1 MSSESSASLGE
12 GDKTPLPF
20 QHEQEAGRA
29 RKSLIYELFVLGEL
43 MDGPH
48 HGYQLHEILS
58 DLLGPF
64 RQISWGVLYPLIRQL
79 EREKL
84 LVSTAESKTQE
95 SERGVISSRQ
105 RKQYAITA
113 TGRERFYALM
123 LEQGDYS
130 AEYRELFLVKLNN
143 FDHLSPKQQLTVL
156 WQYRGCLQVEDVY
169 LREGQQDVLTDTHI
183 PDHHRAHILRIIDFR
198 WSSIRGEMHWIEEQI
213 RRLEEEKEFNI

>member
-64 RQISWGVLYPLIRQL
+64 RQISWGVLYNLIRQL
-79 EREKL
+79 
-84 LVSTAESKTQE
+84 
-95 SERGVISSRQ
+95 ERGVISSRQ

-143 FDHLSPKQQLTVL
+143 FDHLSPKQQLTV
-156 WQYRGCLQVEDVY
+156 
-169 LREGQQDVLTDTHI
+169 
-183 PDHHRAHILRIIDFR
+183 
-198 WSSIRGEMHWIEEQI
+198 
-213 RRLEEEKEFNI
+213 

>member
-1 MSSESSASLGE
+1 MMPWRRIMFGEPFDPLLES
-12 GDKTPLPF
+12 DDVTPSV
-20 QHEQEAGRA
+20 QNGRDTARA
-29 RKSLIYELFVLGEL
+29 RKSATYELFVLGEL

-95 SERGVISSRQ
+95 SERGVTSSRQ

-156 WQYRGCLQVEDVY
+156 WQYRGCLQ
-169 LREGQQDVLTDTHI
+169 
-183 PDHHRAHILRIIDFR
+183 
-198 WSSIRGEMHWIEEQI
+198 
-213 RRLEEEKEFNI
+213 